1 MKIKVFICSEDTLY
15 CEKLVN
21 YFNSHYYD
29 KFQWN
34 VYTQS
39 NYLRQLFQSN
49 TADLILVGEEMETEM
64 KEMDPEFMEGRLW
77 AYLTE
82 NGDKWE
88 EGSRY
93 LEKYRRAEQIYRNL
107 LDLYAKKEHV
117 HYENMSIVSGKTTF
131 IAFVSAGGGIGAS
144 TIACAAAKAFSQME
158 KALYLNLE
166 DIGSCGLSFEGEGKS
181 GLDELVYAI
190 KSRRNTLELKI
201 ESSVSRDGTGTYYF
215 KECTNPMDLQT
226 LSAEDIR
233 ELLKAI
239 EASKTYDK
247 VVIDLGSGLHDK
259 EIMAMSMANRVVMI
273 MDHGEM
279 AKLKL
284 QRYLKFVQT
293 VEELK
298 KVDIISKMCIYFNRT
313 LRSAQLPEHILQIRI
328 NGAFPLIEN
337 GSYSGIIDRIS
348 KMELLQSIK

>member
-1 MKIKVFICSEDTLY
+1 
-15 CEKLVN
+15 
-21 YFNSHYYD
+21 
-29 KFQWN
+29 
-34 VYTQS
+34 
-39 NYLRQLFQSN
+39 
-49 TADLILVGEEMETEM
+49 
-64 KEMDPEFMEGRLW
+64 
-77 AYLTE
+77 
-82 NGDKWE
+82 
-88 EGSRY
+88 
-93 LEKYRRAEQIYRNL
+93 
-107 LDLYAKKEHV
+107 
-117 HYENMSIVSGKTTF
+117 
-131 IAFVSAGGGIGAS
+131 
-144 TIACAAAKAFSQME
+144 
-158 KALYLNLE
+158 
-166 DIGSCGLSFEGEGKS
+166 
-181 GLDELVYAI
+181 
-190 KSRRNTLELKI
+190 
-201 ESSVSRDGTGTYYF
+201 
-215 KECTNPMDLQT
+215 MDLQT